1 MSISSA
7 TDGLASP
14 WRVQAR
20 DVVGALLLAIGVV
33 VVVIAIA
40 VSSTTSTDGRL
51 SARPRPIEALQS
63 HAMTGL
69 VGAPEL
75 SVPSG
80 TFRDPVTHAV
90 ATTARPAGSGGL
102 GHREAP

>member
-7 TDGLASP
+7 TDRLASP

-20 DVVGALLLAIGVV
+20 DVVVALLLAIGLA

-69 VGAPEL
+69 IGAPEL

-80 TFRDPVTHAV
+80 TVRDPVTHAV
-90 ATTARPAGSGGL
+90 ATTARSAGSGGL
-102 GHREAP
+102 GHRETP